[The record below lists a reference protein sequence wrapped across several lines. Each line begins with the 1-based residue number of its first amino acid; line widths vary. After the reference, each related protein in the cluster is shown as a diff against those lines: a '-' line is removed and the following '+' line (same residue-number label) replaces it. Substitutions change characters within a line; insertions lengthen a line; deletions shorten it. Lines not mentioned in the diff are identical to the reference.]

1 MKSPYQLK
9 LQSLGFLLSVLLE
22 GIHAEVELED
32 KVQLSN
38 ETELAYLTYVLNS
51 QLSRQPVSDAD
62 QTIAMKFV
70 EQYFTSL
77 LTTPLVNHEDKLTND

>member
-9 LQSLGFLLSVLLE
+9 LQSLGFLLNVLLE

-38 ETELAYLTYVLNS
+38 ETELAYLTYVLNN
-51 QLSRQPVSDAD
+51 QLSRQSVSDVD

-70 EQYFTSL
+70 EQYFSSL
-77 LTTPLVNHEDKLTND
+77 LTTHLVNHEDKLTND